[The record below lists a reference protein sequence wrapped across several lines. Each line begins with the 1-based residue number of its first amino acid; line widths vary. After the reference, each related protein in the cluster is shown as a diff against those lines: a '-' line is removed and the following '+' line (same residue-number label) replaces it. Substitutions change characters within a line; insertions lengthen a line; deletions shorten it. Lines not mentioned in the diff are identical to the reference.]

1 MVDITGVPIP
11 STPHHTSGSNR
22 GAVVPPAQNITT
34 GNTQADPH
42 MAAQSAENVEALAAN
57 IAKSQKV
64 DVFVVSDSVFSLY
77 KLPNGQLFSTVR
89 NLRTGEEKTLPSLDS
104 FAFYEAMRGQRG
116 VFIEK
121 DV

>member
-1 MVDITGVPIP
+1 MVDIVGVPIP
-11 STPHHTSGSNR
+11 GTPHHTSGNNR
-22 GAVVPPAQNITT
+22 GAVVQSAQNITV

-77 KLPNGQLFSTVR
+77 KLPNGELFSTVR